1 MSQFILHLQILQNSK
16 FPLLVVKLMLLLFL
30 FWFLFYFFV
39 KVRVVYILGKNTSDE
54 VVWEQLQKKHS
65 VVGSTVGVSET
76 FKAHK
81 TSSDIDSK
89 QRTMDSFMNTMT
101 AGCHPP
107 PSNKTSILSS
117 SERNN
122 SIPSYYLTNDPISDS
137 NYNPSVQQ
145 IAASDSAPKAD
156 FSSRT
161 KAVENN
167 NQTVVNIEQTICKSN
182 ESIYAPNKAIIT
194 SSSAYFNAGSTAIQ
208 SQPVAPSSLAMP
220 LPLTSSSSATSSFL
234 SPSLGPPAGSSSS
247 CLTQEQLER
256 IERNRLAAKEKLRIT
271 KLQESQRQQQGLTP
285 PNNGPPR
292 QSIQSDFPLQSS
304 FHPQISSQNESSPLC
319 GINNSSFA
327 EVSKH
332 SFSTGSGRIV
342 SVSVTNNASHTPTLS
357 DTSRFSMQERDLRS
371 SERHLNF

>member
-89 QRTMDSFMNTMT
+89 QRTMDSFMNSMT

-107 PSNKTSILSS
+107 PSNKTSIPPS

-137 NYNPSVQQ
+137 NYRQSAQQ
-145 IAASDSAPKAD
+145 IGTSDSSPKAD

-161 KAVENN
+161 KA
-167 NQTVVNIEQTICKSN
+167 VNIEQTICKSN
-182 ESIYAPNKAIIT
+182 ESIYAPNKDPDT
-194 SSSAYFNAGSTAIQ
+194 SSSAYFNIGSTAIQ
-208 SQPVAPSSLAMP
+208 SQSVAPSSLAVP
-220 LPLTSSSSATSSFL
+220 LSSSSATSSFL
-234 SPSLGPPAGSSSS
+234 GPSLGPSAGSSSS

-304 FHPQISSQNESSPLC
+304 FHPHLSSQNESSPLY

-342 SVSVTNNASHTPTLS
+342 SVSVTNNASHVPTLS
-357 DTSRFSMQERDLRS
+357 DTIRFSMQERDVRS